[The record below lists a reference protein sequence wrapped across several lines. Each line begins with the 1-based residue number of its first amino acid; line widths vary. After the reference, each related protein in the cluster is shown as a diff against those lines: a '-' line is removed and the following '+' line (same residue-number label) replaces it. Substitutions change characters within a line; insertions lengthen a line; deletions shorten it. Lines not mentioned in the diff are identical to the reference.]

1 MSMQRIARWGAQA
14 RGWLLPGSEAHD
26 SEEAAEMRRWAIFGI
41 VTVLVASVLVTAWA
55 VWAPLHGAVLGQGML
70 KVESYRQ
77 TVQHQEGGLVREIR
91 VRNGSKVK
99 KGDIL
104 IALEDLRIDASV
116 DIVTQQF
123 YSEMAK
129 NVRLSAERE
138 MRAELGFPDE
148 LLGQKHI
155 PEIGEA
161 IAKERN
167 IFVQRRASLQHQLGV
182 IQEQIAE
189 AERESK
195 ATLEQVEADE
205 KAIKLMTE
213 ELGANNDLLKK
224 GFISNTRML
233 ALKRSLNDYEAKLGE
248 HRADYSR
255 ARQKKND
262 LRLRGETLRSEYRDN
277 AARELKDSTDRL
289 NEYRQRAVPLR
300 DISVR
305 QNIMAPA
312 DGVVV
317 DLKVH
322 TIGATVAP
330 REPLMDIVP
339 DNQLLVVEAKLPQES
354 ISELRTGML
363 AEVRLTAFKQRVTP
377 MVEGRLTYISADV
390 LSDPMPGGGAAFH
403 YLCQITLDP
412 ESVKKAGIS
421 QLQPGMPAD
430 VYIQTRARSALQYL
444 LDPVMDSLN
453 RSFREK

>member
-1 MSMQRIARWGAQA
+1 MSMQNIARWGAMA
-14 RGWLLPGSEAHD
+14 RDWLLPAAGSHD
-26 SEEAAEMRRWAIFGI
+26 SEEAGEMRRWAIFGI
-41 VTVLVASVLVTAWA
+41 VTVLTASVLVTAWA
-55 VWAPLHGAVLGQGML
+55 VWAPLHGAVLGHGML

-77 TVQHQEGGLVREIR
+77 TVQHQEGGLVKEIR
-91 VRNGSKVK
+91 VRNGSPVK
-99 KGDIL
+99 KGDVL

-116 DIVTQQF
+116 DIVTQQL

-138 MRAELGFPDE
+138 MRAELSFPEE
-148 LLGQKHI
+148 LLRQKRV
-155 PEIGEA
+155 PEIAET
-161 IAKERN
+161 IAKEKN
-167 IFVQRRASLQHQLGV
+167 IFVQRRTSLQHQLGI
-182 IQEQIAE
+182 IQEQIVE
-189 AERESK
+189 AEHESK
-195 ATLEQVEADE
+195 ATLEQTAADE
-205 KAIKLMTE
+205 KAVKLMSE
-213 ELGANNDLLKK
+213 ELGANDDLLKK

-233 ALKRSLNDYEAKLGE
+233 ALKRSLNDYEARLGE
-248 HRADYSR
+248 HRADHSR

-262 LRLRGETLRSEYRDN
+262 LRLRSETLRSEYRDN

-300 DISVR
+300 DMSVR
-305 QNIMAPA
+305 QNVTAPT

-322 TIGATVAP
+322 TVGATIAP

-339 DNQLLVVEAKLPQES
+339 DNQHLIVEAKLPQES
-354 ISELRTGML
+354 ISELRIGMP
-363 AEVRLTAFKQRVTP
+363 AEIRLTAFKQRVTP
-377 MVEGRLTYISADV
+377 MVKGTLTYLSADV
-390 LSDPMPGGGAAFH
+390 LSEPAPGGGATFH

-412 ESVKKAGIS
+412 ESIKEAGIS
-421 QLQPGMPAD
+421 QMQPGMPAD

>member
-1 MSMQRIARWGAQA
+1 MSMQRIARWGATA
-14 RGWLLPGSEAHD
+14 KCWLLPATEAHD
-26 SEEAAEMRRWAIFGI
+26 SEEAGEMRRWAVAGI
-41 VTVLVASVLVTAWA
+41 VTVIVASMVVTAWA

-77 TVQHQEGGLVREIR
+77 TVQHQEGGLVKEIR
-91 VRNGSKVK
+91 VRNGSQVK
-99 KGDIL
+99 KGDVL

-116 DIVTQQF
+116 DILAQQL

-138 MRAELGFPDE
+138 MRAELSFPEE
-148 LLGQKHI
+148 LLRQRRVPVI
-155 PEIGEA
+155 DETM
-161 IAKERN
+161 AKEKN
-167 IFVQRRASLQHQLGV
+167 IFAQRRASLQHQLG
-182 IQEQIAE
+182 IIGEQIAE

-205 KAIKLMTE
+205 KAIKLMAE
-213 ELGANNDLLKK
+213 ELGANDDLLKK

-233 ALKRSLNDYEAKLGE
+233 ALRRSLNDYEARLGE
-248 HRADYSR
+248 HRADHSR

-262 LRLRGETLRSEYRDN
+262 LRLRSETLRSEYRDN

-300 DISVR
+300 DMSIR
-305 QNIMAPA
+305 QNVTAPA

-339 DNQLLVVEAKLPQES
+339 DNQHLIVEAKLPQES
-354 ISELRTGML
+354 ISELRTGMP

-377 MVEGRLTYISADV
+377 MVKGTLTYLSADV
-390 LSDPMPGGGAAFH
+390 LSEPAPGGGAAFH

-412 ESVKKAGIS
+412 ASVKEAGIS
-421 QLQPGMPAD
+421 QMQPGMPAD

>member
-1 MSMQRIARWGAQA
+1 MSMQRIARWGATA
-14 RGWLLPGSEAHD
+14 KGWLLPTAESHD
-26 SEEAAEMRRWAIFGI
+26 SEEAEEMRRWAIFGI
-41 VTVLVASVLVTAWA
+41 LTVIIASLIVTAWA

-77 TVQHQEGGLVREIR
+77 TVQHQEGGLVKEIR
-91 VRNGSKVK
+91 VRNGSRVK

-116 DIVTQQF
+116 DIVTQQL

-129 NVRLSAERE
+129 NMRLAAERE
-138 MRAELGFPDE
+138 MRPVLDFPDE
-148 LLGQKHI
+148 LLKQKHVAAI
-155 PEIGEA
+155 SEA
-161 IAKERN
+161 IAKEQN
-167 IFVQRRASLQHQLGV
+167 IFAQRRASLQHQLGI
-182 IQEQIAE
+182 IQEQIVE

-195 ATLEQVEADE
+195 ATEEQVAADE
-205 KAIKLMTE
+205 KANKLMSE
-213 ELGANNDLLKK
+213 ELVANDDLLKK

-233 ALKRSLNDYEAKLGE
+233 ALKRSLNDYEARLGE
-248 HRADYSR
+248 HRADHSR

-262 LRLRGETLRSEYRDN
+262 LRLRSETLRSEYRDN

-305 QNIMAPA
+305 QNITAPA

-317 DLKVH
+317 DLKLH
-322 TIGATVAP
+322 TVGATVAP

-339 DNQLLVVEAKLPQES
+339 DNQHLIVEAKLPQES
-354 ISELRTGML
+354 ISELRTGMP

-377 MVEGRLTYISADV
+377 MIKGTLTYISADV
-390 LSDPMPGGGAAFH
+390 LSEPVPGGGAAFH

-412 ESVKKAGIS
+412 ESVKEAGIT
-421 QLQPGMPAD
+421 QMQPGMPAD